1 MEFDEKQVIKEMRK
15 SISAESSGL
24 YDDDEL
30 LNVVDIIWDWY
41 DDQGLLEIDSEAD
54 DEEINVDSLIK
65 HVCKMLLK
73 DKASPIRQSDVE
85 SLVMAELRYEQSL
98 EE

>member
-1 MEFDEKQVIKEMRK
+1 MEFDEKQVIKEMRAA
-15 SISAESSGL
+15 ISEESSRL

-41 DDQGLLEIDSEAD
+41 EDQGLLDIDSEAD
-54 DEEINVDSLIK
+54 EEDVNVDALIK
-65 HVCKMLLK
+65 HVQRMLSK
-73 DKASPIRQSDVE
+73 DKASPVLQQDVE
-85 SLVMAELRYEQSL
+85 PLVMAELRYEQSL